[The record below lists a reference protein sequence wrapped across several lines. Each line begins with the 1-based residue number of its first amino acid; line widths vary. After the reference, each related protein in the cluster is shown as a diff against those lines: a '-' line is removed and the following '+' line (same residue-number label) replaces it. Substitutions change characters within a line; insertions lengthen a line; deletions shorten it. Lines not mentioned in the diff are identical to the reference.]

1 MEVNEKMEDHNM
13 IAVFLLEQK
22 STMLSWKRHKKRGFS
37 LPSIYRKSE
46 RSKSYFYSDPNR
58 KNEEI
63 K

>member
-1 MEVNEKMEDHNM
+1 M